1 MENWQTGLVLSLVFC
16 LTACSEK
23 PAEKPRVTSPVP
35 QASAAAG
42 GAEVPAPASQP
53 PAPASQPAAPVS
65 PPATTVAAGPAA
77 TEKHLLVLHD
87 FAKTPVIVTLNGEW
101 VGQWDAPA
109 EVPLSGV
116 QRGKNDLLIEVAG
129 EAKGQITLYVQAI
142 RDNQRVNLL
151 TLNFEG
157 KPGKHAVSFGAK

>member
-1 MENWQTGLVLSLVFC
+1 M
-16 LTACSEK
+16 
-23 PAEKPRVTSPVP
+23 
-35 QASAAAG
+35 
-42 GAEVPAPASQP
+42 
-53 PAPASQPAAPVS
+53 
-65 PPATTVAAGPAA
+65 TVAAGPAA
-77 TEKHLLVLHD
+77 TEKHFLVLHD
-87 FAKTPVIVTLNGEW
+87 FAKTPVVVTLNGEW

-129 EAKGQITLYVQAI
+129 EAKGQITLYVQAV
-142 RDNQRVNLL
+142 RDNQRVSLL